1 MSAPQQQLN
10 RLATEKDK
18 LTKELERTRGII
30 KVSDACEVCFIL
42 FPLSLSL
49 SLFLTILFSV
59 REFRCLTCIPLS
71 MHNKQTLIA
80 FIRQTQDPFSPDWK
94 GANPWLSSPENAAC
108 KCQIA

>member
-30 KVSDACEVCFIL
+30 KVSDACE
-42 FPLSLSL
+42 
-49 SLFLTILFSV
+49 
-59 REFRCLTCIPLS
+59 
-71 MHNKQTLIA
+71 TLIA

>member
-1 MSAPQQQLN
+1 
-10 RLATEKDK
+10 
-18 LTKELERTRGII
+18 
-30 KVSDACEVCFIL
+30 
-42 FPLSLSL
+42 
-49 SLFLTILFSV
+49 
-59 REFRCLTCIPLS
+59 